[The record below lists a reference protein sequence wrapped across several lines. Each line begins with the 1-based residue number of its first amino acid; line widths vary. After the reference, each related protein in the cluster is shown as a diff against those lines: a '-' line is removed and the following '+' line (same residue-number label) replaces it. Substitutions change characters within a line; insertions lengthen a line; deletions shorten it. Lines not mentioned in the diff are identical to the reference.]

1 MDNTNAA
8 AKAAPWEK
16 NIRKVVPYVAG
27 EQPKN
32 QNVIKLNTN
41 ECPYPPAP
49 GVKAVLNGFDHD
61 ILRKYPDPNVSDLV
75 DILAKRYG
83 VDSSQVFV
91 GVGSD
96 DVLAMSFITFF
107 NSDKPVLF
115 PDITYS
121 FYDVWAD

>member
-1 MDNTNAA
+1 MSSMRQNERKTMDNTNAA

-75 DILAKRYG
+75 DIHHRCLLEWVR
-83 VDSSQVFV
+83 
-91 GVGSD
+91 
-96 DVLAMSFITFF
+96 MTF
-107 NSDKPVLF
+107 LQ
-115 PDITYS
+115 
-121 FYDVWAD
+121 